1 MAYLGGDPG
10 RGGGAP
16 PGMTPWPGPPPQP
29 GQPAVVYTA
38 LHQGAYQP
46 GVAQVVYWA
55 PSPGA
60 PSLGGIRAP
69 PAPYQPAQVAA
80 PQAAAPFAA
89 ALAKEVEQK
98 LFVTENAL
106 GPPAAA
112 AAVSKKGPAH
122 PGRPGYGAAG
132 KKVMIHENNF
142 LHNVVD
148 NNLFHNDE
156 MINGG
161 TEEPRFCGGL
171 IQMCNVENALRDV
184 QRRTTELPVR
194 YAQGRT
200 VLDSQIGLLGEID
213 SNINATGLQH
223 THDLMKK
230 MKFAASATPHPR
242 RVLAVALALMVAF
255 AVGPMVAL
263 AKCEQQAHAV
273 ASLCGGTGIYA
284 RCCFALKRSLDGG
297 DPLCLCSLANNR
309 EVAEMGLNSTRIL
322 SLYRKCEGNVFPVL
336 PAGGCEEVP
345 ALSPS
350 PPPLHGSVMP
360 PPLPPATVEPVISAP
375 MVEPPPPPAMI
386 TPLPPST
393 PVFTLPPPPPV
404 TTAPSTALPAGAS
417 AAAPSTGVLRRIYQ
431 ALIGLLCLVAG
442 FLLVAVFVVVRK
454 YWKPQLNNDV
464 EMGSS
469 NAADQSAIENA
480 KKAAAEAQ
488 SSAEAAASAAA
499 GSLATAQAASGAAQA
514 AQAATEEVVTVQANA
529 AEQAVLFVE
538 ALGRAAQQISTCT
551 ITLGQL
557 LQLVSQIIQAVRAAQ
572 GGAASAAAAITG
584 LFARFGEIFGRVGA
598 ATAFV
603 EAQAVA
609 AQGAPSDLIDIDC
622 INRPGG

>member
-1 MAYLGGDPG
+1 MSACY
-10 RGGGAP
+10 
-16 PGMTPWPGPPPQP
+16 
-29 GQPAVVYTA
+29 
-38 LHQGAYQP
+38 
-46 GVAQVVYWA
+46 
-55 PSPGA
+55 
-60 PSLGGIRAP
+60 
-69 PAPYQPAQVAA
+69 
-80 PQAAAPFAA
+80 F
-89 ALAKEVEQK
+89 
-98 LFVTENAL
+98 F
-106 GPPAAA
+106 
-112 AAVSKKGPAH
+112 
-122 PGRPGYGAAG
+122 
-132 KKVMIHENNF
+132 F
-142 LHNVVD
+142 
-148 NNLFHNDE
+148 
-156 MINGG
+156 
-161 TEEPRFCGGL
+161 
-171 IQMCNVENALRDV
+171 
-184 QRRTTELPVR
+184 
-194 YAQGRT
+194 
-200 VLDSQIGLLGEID
+200 
-213 SNINATGLQH
+213 QH

-454 YWKPQLNNDV
+454 YWKPQL
-464 EMGSS
+464 SKWS
-469 NAADQSAIENA
+469 P
-480 KKAAAEAQ
+480 
-488 SSAEAAASAAA
+488 
-499 GSLATAQAASGAAQA
+499 
-514 AQAATEEVVTVQANA
+514 VQPNSFLSILRICFPFMA
-529 AEQAVLFVE
+529 
-538 ALGRAAQQISTCT
+538 
-551 ITLGQL
+551 
-557 LQLVSQIIQAVRAAQ
+557 
-572 GGAASAAAAITG
+572 
-584 LFARFGEIFGRVGA
+584 
-598 ATAFV
+598 
-603 EAQAVA
+603 
-609 AQGAPSDLIDIDC
+609 
-622 INRPGG
+622 